1 MATLHPTRRLQ
12 ALVPL
17 YTQRFACI
25 GSECEDTCCAGWRVT
40 IDKKTFTTYKQST
53 NPHLIDRLNN
63 KVKRARSEMSD
74 ANYARMDLDPKTGEC
89 PMMED
94 QLCSIQK
101 ELGEDKLSNTCFAYP
116 RVSMEIGGIYQQA
129 LTLSCPE
136 AARLALLAEDAMSF
150 TQSEITVRPE
160 TLEKQLPIRGLSLDQ
175 MNEVRFFCLQ
185 LVREPGLLLWQKLAL
200 LGLFCET
207 LTDALKNSGQ
217 SRVSKIIESMR
228 EVIASNQFDELF
240 ESMKPHYEIQAI
252 TFTLLWKSKN
262 TTSNSWVQREV
273 QASILKGLGVDMQS
287 GQVVDTELIN
297 RYKQGVLR
305 IPEALKD
312 APFFL
317 ENYLVNEMFREN
329 FPFEQSLPYE
339 HYLRI
344 IIRFGLVRFMMA
356 TQCATENELPSLKT
370 LTQTVQSFCRRYQHD
385 SKFAQSINTCFNN
398 SGWSDLQ
405 KVYRFLKT

>member
-1 MATLHPTRRLQ
+1 
-12 ALVPL
+12 
-17 YTQRFACI
+17 
-25 GSECEDTCCAGWRVT
+25 
-40 IDKKTFTTYKQST
+40 
-53 NPHLIDRLNN
+53 
-63 KVKRARSEMSD
+63 
-74 ANYARMDLDPKTGEC
+74 
-89 PMMED
+89 
-94 QLCSIQK
+94 
-101 ELGEDKLSNTCFAYP
+101 
-116 RVSMEIGGIYQQA
+116 
-129 LTLSCPE
+129 
-136 AARLALLAEDAMSF
+136 
-150 TQSEITVRPE
+150 
-160 TLEKQLPIRGLSLDQ
+160 
-175 MNEVRFFCLQ
+175 
-185 LVREPGLLLWQKLAL
+185 
-200 LGLFCET
+200 
-207 LTDALKNSGQ
+207 
-217 SRVSKIIESMR
+217 
-228 EVIASNQFDELF
+228 
-240 ESMKPHYEIQAI
+240 MKPHYEIQAI

-287 GQVVDTELIN
+287 GQVDDTELIN